1 MPLMRGARVPKE
13 ESKAEKLATRYKLD
27 GSLPFDLR
35 TWSVAK
41 MNSSSGGIPYEES
54 KADNS
59 FLGDEFA
66 AKREALSKVFKDGR
80 INLQQKEV
88 IARSVL
94 QGKYDH
100 IGPVLD
106 TSTASDVNNDS
117 KLDEHGY
124 PVKHVYDED
133 LMRGTAQVNR
143 ARMKPLNFLETK
155 GEQMDIVLVDQRV
168 VKDLEQVKNVARL
181 KAHDK
186 GKKQLFS
193 WAGAT
198 IKEEVKPISIPLKA
212 EADKKETN
220 ELMILSKNVML
231 NDAKKKQLERTKD
244 YLHWQKSAAR
254 RSKAQDGDRKVE
266 LQLRREAI
274 AKFRRD
280 LQNHLTKMKHP
291 MKGTIMRYVIRKWH
305 GIS

>member
-1 MPLMRGARVPKE
+1 
-13 ESKAEKLATRYKLD
+13 
-27 GSLPFDLR
+27 
-35 TWSVAK
+35 

-143 ARMKPLNFLETK
+143 ARMKPLNFLEAK

-212 EADKKETN
+212 ETDKKETN
-220 ELMILSKNVML
+220 ELMTLSKNVML

-244 YLHWQKSAAR
+244 YLHWQKTPLDAPKRKS
-254 RSKAQDGDRKVE
+254 DRKAE
-266 LQLRREAI
+266 LQVRREAI

-280 LQNHLTKMKHP
+280 LQDQLTKVKHP
-291 MKGTIMRYVIRKWH
+291 MKGTIMSMLIQKWH